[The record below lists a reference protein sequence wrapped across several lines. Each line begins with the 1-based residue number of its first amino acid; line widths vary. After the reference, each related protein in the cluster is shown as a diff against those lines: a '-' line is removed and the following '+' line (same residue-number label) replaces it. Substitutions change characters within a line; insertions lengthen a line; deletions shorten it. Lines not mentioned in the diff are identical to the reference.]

1 MASISKE
8 IKVCHLGTLLYKEEA
23 LGLPCLEPLTLNNE
37 KHILLY
43 ILLDV
48 NIEGEQDLYVFK
60 IVTHKGIWDILVETS
75 YPAHT
80 IQC

>member
-60 IVTHKGIWDILVETS
+60 IVTNKLNKYETEKL
-75 YPAHT
+75 
-80 IQC
+80 IN